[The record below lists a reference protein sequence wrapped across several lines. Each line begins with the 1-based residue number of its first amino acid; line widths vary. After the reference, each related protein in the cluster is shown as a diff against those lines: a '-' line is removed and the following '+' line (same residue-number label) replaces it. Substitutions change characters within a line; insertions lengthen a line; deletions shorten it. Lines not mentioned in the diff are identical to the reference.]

1 MAEQPCPD
9 CKGARL
15 RPESLAVKVGGI
27 SIAEYSA
34 LSARA
39 AARVDR
45 RRWR

>member
-27 SIAEYSA
+27 SIAEYSDA
-34 LSARA
+34 LGAGGARSGSTS
-39 AARVDR
+39 
-45 RRWR
+45 WR

>member
-27 SIAEYSA
+27 SIAEYSDA
-34 LSARA
+34 LGAGGGG
-39 AARVDR
+39 VDR